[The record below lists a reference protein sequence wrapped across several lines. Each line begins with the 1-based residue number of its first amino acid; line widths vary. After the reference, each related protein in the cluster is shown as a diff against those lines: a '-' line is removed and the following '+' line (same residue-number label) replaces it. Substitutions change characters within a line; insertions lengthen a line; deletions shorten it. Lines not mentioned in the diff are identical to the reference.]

1 MALSEAQRAD
11 IRYYCGYSAR
21 HLQTDV
27 SLEQAMWAIET
38 QPAHEAQI
46 TNPITGDP
54 SGLLAQLKDID
65 SKLRGAHARLKA
77 SEVGSIKLNPGEM
90 AMLRSEGR
98 RLATRLCSIL
108 GVEKRTDVF
117 GGSGAS
123 GNYVGK

>member
-21 HLQTDV
+21 YLQTDV

-46 TNPITGDP
+46 TNAITGDP
-54 SGLLAQLKDID
+54 PGLIALLKDID
-65 SKLRGAHARLKA
+65 AKLRGAHARLKA
-77 SEVGSIKLNPGEM
+77 TEVGSIRLNQGEI

-98 RLATRLCSIL
+98 RFASRLCSIL
-108 GVEKRTDVF
+108 GVEKRNDVF
-117 GGSGAS
+117 GVSGAS
-123 GNYVGK
+123 NNYVGK